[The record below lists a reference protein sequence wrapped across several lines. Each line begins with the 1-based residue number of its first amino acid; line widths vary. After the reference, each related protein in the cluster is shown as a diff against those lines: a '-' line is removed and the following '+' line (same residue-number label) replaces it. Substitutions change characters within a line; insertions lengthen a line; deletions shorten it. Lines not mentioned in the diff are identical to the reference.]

1 MGAIAGPCNGHLSLS
16 QVAFV
21 EGSVVGQVNSS
32 PRTMQTCAVCPGQN
46 ACIDYRPR
54 LLGWPKITEGYKK
67 IRKNRTKCRVFKMGP
82 SV

>member
-32 PRTMQTCAVCPGQN
+32 PRTLQTCAVCPGQN
-46 ACIDYRPR
+46 ALI
-54 LLGWPKITEGYKK
+54 I
-67 IRKNRTKCRVFKMGP
+67 GP
-82 SV
+82 DF